1 MGYRPKST
9 DELLGT
15 GETGVLGTAF
25 AMFQQYQ
32 SIMQGLEE
40 RDYLK
45 ETRRN
50 KKRDYQLGV
59 VDEVGKKLEK
69 AVSTNDRKMSLE
81 YASQLKELGGKITD
95 DGNPLTRASYK
106 AHHSFAEDVEK
117 DVALM
122 DDFDEY
128 LATSQKRG
136 GEHSYDYYAAAKD
149 ADEFEKKAEDSI
161 TKINEWKVKLRDAGI
176 NEKLYSNSLNTQEAT
191 VSKLRALGGF
201 NKDLPKSMK
210 SFERQFFNN
219 SLTGQGTMTQ
229 EEAFKM
235 YQNDQIRNETKLE
248 STRELLEKD
257 MSMIADLQS
266 STDLTL
272 DPEATAT
279 EISARRETSIRYQGE
294 IEKLEARQ
302 TQLDDI
308 LNDERTADWAGIGLT
323 SEWENSDWDKH
334 DSGDKIIAQSK
345 IDDIKIWNPD
355 VKLNADGKIIDGK
368 GELYSPSQ
376 TAEMHEELRVKN
388 IESIA
393 KVNKEKED
401 VQVKEDKAELGD
413 LYDLA
418 KLHNMPAFHPV
429 PEMQRGYKDS
439 IGHLRV
445 LSKNLD
451 INQKKLDEASVS
463 LAQINLIRASIENT
477 KLSETMSRKEKS
489 KAITDYKSAIY
500 KIEKKD
506 GIANK
511 RNNRGSMLEGLVTYS
526 LSEKDIQK
534 LKDKVDEAT
543 TQRKSQIDTILK
555 SVAITPN

>member
-294 IEKLEARQ
+294 IEKLEAR
-302 TQLDDI
+302 
-308 LNDERTADWAGIGLT
+308 
-323 SEWENSDWDKH
+323 H

-355 VKLNADGKIIDGK
+355 VKLNADGKIIDGN

-401 VQVKEDKAELGD
+401 AQVKEDKAELGD